1 MSGPPVHAQDANR
14 RDVGERSGPDQYRA
28 GAASRTSFCASDMP
42 KPDPLPCQSSFH
54 LEASFPD
61 DRPPFLERSRGAISC
76 PRSTMCLRTD
86 GSANLSPTAERAAD
100 EMLFGAHTVAWLR
113 RVGFNRMRA
122 LLDSCA
128 ERLPCRSVLKLTAFL
143 CAQSDDVFLDESLFP
158 RHESP
163 PELCRHRD

>member
-1 MSGPPVHAQDANR
+1 MLIAGTWEN
-14 RDVGERSGPDQYRA
+14 GPDRIDIEL
-28 GAASRTSFCASDMP
+28 GAPSRTSFCAPGMP

-100 EMLFGAHTVAWLR
+100 EMPFGAHTVAWLR
-113 RVGFNRMRA
+113 RVGFQQDAGLPRQLGRTLA
-122 LLDSCA
+122 LPIYPQADRVSL
-128 ERLPCRSVLKLTAFL
+128 RSVGRRI
-143 CAQSDDVFLDESLFP
+143 S
-158 RHESP
+158 
-163 PELCRHRD
+163 